1 MGTESINISRDLLL
15 ITTRHIYDKL
25 MMYIPT
31 YPYIHFYIV
40 LS

>member
-1 MGTESINISRDLLL
+1 MGTESINVSRDLLL

-25 MMYIPT
+25 MMYIPIN
-31 YPYIHFYIV
+31 PYTRFYIV